1 MRVGVVVALVS
12 LAAVLAAAGLVF
24 AFRWFGHRRSANADA
39 WAEHAVALSDETQS
53 FVQLLLTISA
63 DPRRLDDASLWAVAR
78 RQFVRLSAWAIELA
92 DAAPN
97 RATRSGVDAV
107 RRALA
112 TLEYEVAHF
121 RARFLI
127 RTEVAGDARLRH
139 DASQPGLR
147 QRVDELAYAAGFLAI
162 VACEDAR

>member
-12 LAAVLAAAGLVF
+12 LAVVLGAAAVVL
-24 AFRWFGHRRSANADA
+24 AFRWFRRRRGANADT
-39 WAEHAVALSDETQS
+39 WAEHAVALSDEAQS

-63 DPRRLDDASLWAVAR
+63 DPRRMDDASLWAVAR

-92 DAAPN
+92 DGAPN

-107 RRALA
+107 RGALA
-112 TLEYEVAHF
+112 TLEFEVAHF
-121 RARFLI
+121 RSRVLI
-127 RTEVAGDARLRH
+127 RTEAVGEIRPRPDMWR
-139 DASQPGLR
+139 PGLR
-147 QRVDELAYAAGFLAI
+147 QRVDELSFAAGFLAI